1 MGNEDPDSQGGIRFP
16 TLMHSLAKGML
27 AQKVKLAGRD
37 LMEDEI
43 LTPVN
48 VVVDG
53 RVEMTGRT
61 SIHPLGSFVEEVFHI
76 FLEG

>member
-1 MGNEDPDSQGGIRFP
+1 MGKEDPDSQGGIHFP

-27 AQKVKLAGRD
+27 TQKVKLTGRD

-43 LTPVN
+43 LTPVD
-48 VVVDG
+48 VVVDD
-53 RVEMTGRT
+53 RVEVTRRT
-61 SIHPLGSFVEEVFHI
+61 SIHPLGSFVEEVFQI